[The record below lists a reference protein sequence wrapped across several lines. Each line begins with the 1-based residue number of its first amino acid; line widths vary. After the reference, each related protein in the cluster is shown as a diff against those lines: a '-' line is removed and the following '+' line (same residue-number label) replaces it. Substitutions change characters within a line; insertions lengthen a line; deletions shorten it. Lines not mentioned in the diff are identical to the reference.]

1 MKLSRKKYNMDSNIE
16 REQDKRAQEVFDSLI
31 DITNHFGSREALS
44 KIAIDMSNTH
54 HTLVQSFTSGFIIPF
69 VREMAKRKREGIFD
83 KRDQLSAD
91 ACEAMSCALDKLFG
105 KKESDNI
112 VLPMI

>member
-1 MKLSRKKYNMDSNIE
+1 MDSNIE
-16 REQDKRAQEVFDSLI
+16 TNQDKRAQEVLDLLM

-44 KIAIDMSNTH
+44 KIAIGMSNTH

-69 VREMAKRKREGIFD
+69 VREMAKRKREGMFD
-83 KRDQLSAD
+83 KRDQLSTA

-105 KKESDNI
+105 KKESDDI